1 MTSQDDSEVDRR
13 EKMLR
18 EANWQKLAAPLF
30 CLREMRELVTFDIQ
44 QSGGDSER
52 GQQLLER
59 ILELE
64 AKHLRRCL
72 REDPVRTLDE
82 LKLDRLNSWQE
93 VIDFL
98 KLSGDVMTSIELAQL
113 MPAARRIVEKFR
125 PDLE

>member
-1 MTSQDDSEVDRR
+1 MTPQDGSEVDRR
-13 EKMLR
+13 EKRLK
-18 EANWQKLAAPLF
+18 EAIWQKLAAPLL
-30 CLREMRELVTFDIQ
+30 CLREMRELVDFDLR
-44 QSGGDSER
+44 QSQDSER
-52 GQQLLER
+52 EQKLLQR

-82 LKLDRLNSWQE
+82 LKLDRLDSWQE

-98 KLSGDVMTSIELAQL
+98 KLSGDMMTSIELAQL

>member
-1 MTSQDDSEVDRR
+1 MTPQDDSEVDRR
-13 EKMLR
+13 EKMLK

-44 QSGGDSER
+44 QSQDSER
-52 GQQLLER
+52 EQKLLER
-59 ILELE
+59 ILDLE
-64 AKHLRRCL
+64 EKHLRRCL

-82 LKLDRLNSWQE
+82 LKLDRLDSWQE

>member
-1 MTSQDDSEVDRR
+1 MTPQDDSEVDRR

-30 CLREMRELVTFDIQ
+30 CLREMRELVDFDLR
-44 QSGGDSER
+44 QSQDSER
-52 GQQLLER
+52 EQKLLQR

-82 LKLDRLNSWQE
+82 LKLDRLDSWQE

-98 KLSGDVMTSIELAQL
+98 KLSGDMMTSIELAQL

>member
-1 MTSQDDSEVDRR
+1 MNEQDDSEVDRR
-13 EKMLR
+13 EKMLK

-30 CLREMRELVTFDIQ
+30 CLREMRELVAFDIQ
-44 QSGGDSER
+44 QSQDSER
-52 GQQLLER
+52 EQKFLER
-59 ILELE
+59 ILDLE

-82 LKLDRLNSWQE
+82 LKLDRLDSWQE

-98 KLSGDVMTSIELAQL
+98 KLSGDMMTSIELAQL

>member
-1 MTSQDDSEVDRR
+1 MTPQDDSELDRR
-13 EKMLR
+13 EKMLK
-18 EANWQKLAAPLF
+18 EAIWQKLAAPLF

-44 QSGGDSER
+44 QSQDSER
-52 GQQLLER
+52 EQKLLER

-72 REDPVRTLDE
+72 RKDPVRTLDE
-82 LKLDRLNSWQE
+82 LKLDRLDSWQE

-98 KLSGDVMTSIELAQL
+98 KLSGDMMTSIELAQL

>member
-1 MTSQDDSEVDRR
+1 MTPQDDSEVDRR
-13 EKMLR
+13 EKMLK

-44 QSGGDSER
+44 QSQDSER
-52 GQQLLER
+52 EQKLLER
-59 ILELE
+59 ILDLE

-98 KLSGDVMTSIELAQL
+98 KLSGDMMTSIELAQL

>member
-1 MTSQDDSEVDRR
+1 MTPQDDSEVDRR
-13 EKMLR
+13 EKMLK
-18 EANWQKLAAPLF
+18 EAIWQKLAAPLF

-44 QSGGDSER
+44 QSQDSER
-52 GQQLLER
+52 EQKLLER
-59 ILELE
+59 ILDLE
-64 AKHLRRCL
+64 EKHLRRCL

-82 LKLDRLNSWQE
+82 LKLDRLDSWQE

>member
-1 MTSQDDSEVDRR
+1 MNEQDDSEVDRR

-44 QSGGDSER
+44 QSQDSER
-52 GQQLLER
+52 EQKLLER

-98 KLSGDVMTSIELAQL
+98 KLSGDMMTSIELAQL

>member
-1 MTSQDDSEVDRR
+1 MTLQDDSEVDRR
-13 EKMLR
+13 EKMLK
-18 EANWQKLAAPLF
+18 EAIWQKLAAPLF
-30 CLREMRELVTFDIQ
+30 CLREMRELVDFDLR

-52 GQQLLER
+52 EQKFLER
-59 ILELE
+59 ILDLE

-82 LKLDRLNSWQE
+82 LKLDRLDSWQE

-98 KLSGDVMTSIELAQL
+98 KLSGDMMTSIELAQL
-113 MPAARRIVEKFR
+113 MPAVRRIVEKFR